1 MHSRPPLAM
10 LALTALALAL
20 PDEEK
25 ERLTPEQKKVREA
38 RIRQAEAEEAQ
49 RRAAHNLEYKLQQDA
64 IAAPYREAR
73 RLRNLK
79 KIEQQAKR
87 KP

>member
-20 PDEEK
+20 PDD
-25 ERLTPEQKKVREA
+25 EREGLTPEQKKVRAE
-38 RIRQAEAEEAQ
+38 RIRQAEEQEAQ
-49 RRAAHNLEYKLQQDA
+49 RRAALTLEYKLEQDA

-79 KIEQQAKR
+79 KLQQAQR